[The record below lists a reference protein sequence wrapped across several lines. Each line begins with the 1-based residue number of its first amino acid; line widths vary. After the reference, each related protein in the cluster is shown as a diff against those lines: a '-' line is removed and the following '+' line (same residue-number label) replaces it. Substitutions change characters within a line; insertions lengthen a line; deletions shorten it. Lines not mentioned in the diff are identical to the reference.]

1 MIDKLIK
8 IMEDVVVIQPL
19 PEGSKSM
26 FGSSLYQIPKDGYY
40 VPVKLINTIQELV
53 INFLL
58 QFLVVEIK
66 HDRYYYCN
74 IMPDFRRKMF
84 EANSIDDFRQLIWYA
99 INQYFT
105 AQFKNDEVLN
115 IDEFSD
121 GTLFTWKVDDY
132 VIPYMW
138 DSIFERGDLFKII
151 MQFKNS
157 TYNQR
162 KAVNS
167 VKLFVKNMFHNLL
180 KI

>member
-1 MIDKLIK
+1 
-8 IMEDVVVIQPL
+8 MEDVVIIQPL
-19 PEGSKSM
+19 PKGSKSM
-26 FGSSLYQIPKDGYY
+26 FGSSLYQIPKDGFY

-84 EANSIDDFRQLIWYA
+84 EANSIDDFRQLIWSA

-105 AQFKNDEVLN
+105 AELKNDEVLN
-115 IDEFSD
+115 IDEFSN
-121 GTLFTWKVDDY
+121 GTLFTWKVDDC

-167 VKLFVKNMFHNLL
+167 VTSFVKRMFDDLE